1 MDYNA
6 HTRDIGFGASPND
19 CL

>member
-6 HTRDIGFGASPND
+6 HTQDIGFGAFPND
-19 CL
+19 FL